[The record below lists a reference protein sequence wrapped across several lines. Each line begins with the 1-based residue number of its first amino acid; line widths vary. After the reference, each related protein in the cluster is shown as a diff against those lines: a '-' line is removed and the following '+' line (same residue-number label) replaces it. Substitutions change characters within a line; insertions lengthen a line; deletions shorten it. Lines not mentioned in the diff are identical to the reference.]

1 MPFIKQQKSKAY
13 FKRFQTK
20 FRRRREG
27 KTDFK
32 ARRCMITQDKN
43 KYNCPKFRLVVR
55 FSSKYVKAQI
65 VKATIKGDETICE
78 ANSKELTKHGLEVGL
93 KNYPACYATGLLCA
107 RRLLTSMGL
116 DEIYPGN
123 EDPSG
128 EVVSTEMNGKT
139 YFVEEIN
146 DDKRP
151 FRALLDVGI
160 KATTTGSRVFAVM
173 KGATD
178 GGLDVP
184 HNERRFP
191 GYDREGKE
199 FDAETHKGR
208 IMGEHI
214 AEYMREMEEDDE
226 ENYKKHFSDYI
237 KADIDA
243 DDLEDMYEKVHASIR
258 ETPEREESA
267 KYTGFDKSYKN
278 KSKLTY
284 DERKAASNAKKAG
297 LQAAAESSE
306 EEDDDEDSD

>member
-1 MPFIKQQKSKAY
+1 MPYIKQQKSKAY

-32 ARRCMITQDKN
+32 ARRGLITQDKN

-55 FSSKYVKAQI
+55 FSSKFVKAQI
-65 VKATIKGDETICE
+65 IKATIKGDETICE
-78 ANSKELTKHGLEVGL
+78 ANSKELAKHGLEVGL

-107 RRLLTSMGL
+107 RRLLTTMGL

-123 EDPSG
+123 EEVSG

-146 DDKRP
+146 DEKRP

-226 ENYKKHFSDYI
+226 ENYKKHFADYI
-237 KADIDA
+237 KADLDA
-243 DDLEDMYEKVHASIR
+243 DDLEDLYEKVHSSIR
-258 ETPEREESA
+258 ENPEREVA
-267 KYTGFDKSYKN
+267 TPFAGADKKYKRPI
-278 KSKLTY
+278 KLTY
-284 DERKAASNAKKAG
+284 DQRKARVAEKKAA
-297 LQAAAESSE
+297 LQAGDESSDE
-306 EEDDDEDSD
+306 DEDSD